1 MSNDKLQNPKIFN
14 SPVSLCIQQSSPRG
28 LKSESHILSKK
39 IQKIKK
45 WHIIIILSFI
55 FFVNCIPY
63 IKRKEWEN
71 TVRVAIEC
79 SVDYVKIRDH
89 AFKNYDV
96 SVHDTFPLYFGSR
109 TGSVVVNDK
118 QYRGALEVRKI
129 EGRIWVINVVNVEDY
144 LKGVVPCEIGSIS
157 MELIEAAKAQA
168 VAARTY
174 AFAHL
179 NQYQDLGFDLYATI
193 QDQVYKGSQAEDDIT
208 TAAIMKTKG
217 QILVFRN
224 RPVEAKYHS
233 TCGGRTADFQDAWPG
248 EAPPYLRS
256 VRCQYCKNSPH
267 YEWKKVQSQDRFL
280 QNVRHRLRKIGIKI
294 PQHEL
299 IRSFRIIRNRRSKRV
314 TTLVIVTNRSNY
326 VVPGYSVRVV
336 FGDAGDPG
344 GSLKSNF
351 ITIKQKGKTVTIEGK
366 GYGHG
371 VGMCQFGAL
380 EMARKGKNHRQILHH
395 YYPGTRIKKIR

>member
-1 MSNDKLQNPKIFN
+1 MSSDKLQITKIFN
-14 SPVSLCIQQSSPRG
+14 SLVSLYVQQSSHSQ
-28 LKSESHILSKK
+28 LKSESQIPNKK
-39 IQKIKK
+39 IHKVKK
-45 WHIIIILSFI
+45 KHIIIIFSLI
-55 FFVNCIPY
+55 FFINCIPY
-63 IKRKEWEN
+63 MRRKELEN
-71 TVRVAIEC
+71 IVRVAIEC
-79 SVDYVKIRDH
+79 GVDYVKIKDH
-89 AFKNYDV
+89 TFKNYDV
-96 SVHDTFPLYFGSR
+96 SVRDTFPLYFGSQ

-129 EGRIWVINVVNVEDY
+129 DGRIWVINVVNVEDY

-157 MELIEAAKAQA
+157 MQLIEAAKAQA

-208 TAAIMKTKG
+208 TAAIRETRG
-217 QILVFRN
+217 QILVFKN
-224 RPVEAKYHS
+224 RPIEAKYHS

-256 VRCQYCKNSPH
+256 VRCRYCENSPH
-267 YEWKKVQSQDRFL
+267 YEWKKVQSKDRFL
-280 QNVRHRLRKIGIKI
+280 QNVRHRLKKIGIKI

-299 IRSFRIIRNRRSKRV
+299 IKSFRIVRNRRSKRIAR
-314 TTLVIVTNRSNY
+314 LVIVTDRSNY
-326 VVPGYSVRVV
+326 VVPGYNIRVV
-336 FGDAGDPG
+336 FGDASDPG

-351 ITIKQKGKTVTIEGK
+351 ITIKKKGKTVIIEGK

-380 EMARKGKNHRQILHH
+380 EMARKGKNYRQILYH
-395 YYPGTRIKKIR
+395 YYPGTKIKKIR